1 VQAWAWERRNDPA
14 VAAFVA
20 RVAEEGERA
29 ALGQLLLK
37 LTTPGIPDVYQG
49 DELWDLS
56 LVDPDNRRP
65 VDWEAR
71 RAALEAVRDGAAPT
85 RATRKLH
92 LIHRALEL
100 RARRPE
106 AFGRDGAYR
115 PLDAGEDVCAF
126 VRGDA
131 VLAVAPLKA
140 GVPAALAVPADLQGP
155 WKDVLTGAPVGLGPS
170 EPVASLLAD
179 GFGLALLER
188 A

>member
-1 VQAWAWERRNDPA
+1 V
-14 VAAFVA
+14 
-20 RVAEEGERA
+20 EGERA

-65 VDWEAR
+65 VDWAAR
-71 RAALEAVRDGAAPT
+71 REALEAVRGGAAPARET
-85 RATRKLH
+85 LKLH
-92 LIHRALEL
+92 LIHRALGL
-100 RARRPE
+100 RGRRPE
-106 AFGRDGAYR
+106 AFGRSGAYR

-131 VLAVAPLKA
+131 VLALAPLRTGTSSA
-140 GVPAALAVPADLQGP
+140 LSVPEDLQGA
-155 WKDVLTGAPVGLGPS
+155 WRDVLTGAPVDLTAS
-170 EPVASLLAD
+170 VPVASLLAE

>member
-1 VQAWAWERRNDPA
+1 VQEWAWARRNDPA
-14 VAAFVA
+14 VVEFVA
-20 RVAEEGERA
+20 RVAVEGERA

-65 VDWEAR
+65 VDWAAR
-71 RAALEAVRDGAAPT
+71 REALAAVRGGAAPT
-85 RATRKLH
+85 RETLKLH

-100 RARRPE
+100 RGRRPD
-106 AFGRDGAYR
+106 AFGREGAYR
-115 PLDAGEDVCAF
+115 PVEAGEDVCAF

-131 VLAVAPLKA
+131 VLAVAPLRA
-140 GVPAALAVPADLQGP
+140 GTSSVLSVPEDLQGA
-155 WKDVLTGAPVGLGPS
+155 WRDVLTGASVELRAS
-170 EPVASLLAD
+170 VPVAALLAE